1 MCARCVF
8 SSMKKMKGGM
18 KKKKKKTQ
26 RRGGGGMMM
35 LPHEGRVGN
44 VMMEGMECG

>member
-8 SSMKKMKGGM
+8 SSMKKMKG
-18 KKKKKKTQ
+18 
-26 RRGGGGMMM
+26 GGGGMMM

>member
-8 SSMKKMKGGM
+8 SSMKKMKGGG
-18 KKKKKKTQ
+18 
-26 RRGGGGMMM
+26 GGGGMMM